1 MSRDE
6 TPLVRDVP
14 DEEAYTYV
22 HRVFLQS
29 FFTHGVMT
37 VDEIKPVLAAI
48 MTAHNPER
56 PFPEGDVTQQ
66 GLITPLIQTINAKL
80 EPYNFEIRHAR
91 DQTTKVTTYALIN
104 KTSDSLTQLA
114 TRFSASEIAY
124 IRRLLDAMFDTNNTP
139 TREILAVKQ
148 MDASQLARPRRA
160 RQSQAANLADEH
172 EASSQTADTGIT
184 MAEADHV
191 LDALVADQF
200 LRLSRA
206 KYYSLAPRALMELHS
221 YLKETYNEEA
231 AAADDDN
238 DDDDNNEEPTIRIR
252 DCEGCREIV
261 TFGIRCNNRECGVR
275 WHDGCANQYY
285 RGKSSE
291 GKKCPKCKTLCS
303 GNVYVG
309 ERADRVQSRNSRQGE
324 MEGEE
329 EDD

>member
-48 MTAHNPER
+48 MTAHNPDR

-66 GLITPLIQTINAKL
+66 GLITPIIQTINFKL
-80 EPYNFEIRHAR
+80 EPYDFEIRHTR
-91 DQTTKVTTYALIN
+91 DQTSKETTYALVN

-114 TRFSASEIAY
+114 TRFSAGEIAY

-148 MDASQLARPRRA
+148 MDASQLARPRRG
-160 RQSQAANLADEH
+160 RQSQATAPADED
-172 EASSQTADTGIT
+172 ASASQAADTGIT
-184 MAEADHV
+184 IAEADNV

-221 YLKETYNEEA
+221 YLKETYNETPEDG
-231 AAADDDN
+231 DDD
-238 DDDDNNEEPTIRIR
+238 EPLIRIR

-275 WHDGCANQYY
+275 WHDRCANQYY

-291 GKKCPKCKTLCS
+291 GKKCPKCKTVCT

-309 ERADRVQSRNSRQGE
+309 ERADRVQSRNSRDGE
-324 MEGEE
+324 VEEGE
-329 EDD
+329 DDE